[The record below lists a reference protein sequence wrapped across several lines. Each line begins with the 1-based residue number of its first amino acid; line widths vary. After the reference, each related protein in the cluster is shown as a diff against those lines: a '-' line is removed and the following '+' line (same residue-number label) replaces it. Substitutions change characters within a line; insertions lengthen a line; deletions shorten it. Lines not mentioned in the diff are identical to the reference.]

1 MKCVGFAWKEVCRFG
16 CGLLKYPKKEKQKII
31 CRSETS
37 CSTRHTTLQE
47 SNQTHP
53 QKQNAA
59 HQNNQNG
66 KPTKTNLLPFGL
78 FPFVLVAFL
87 RLVEQLPHQT
97 TKTRLKRLICRL
109 PDRTQKKRL
118 QIPSFRLQPLKLVLS
133 FVVVLIDA
141 QRC

>member
-1 MKCVGFAWKEVCRFG
+1 MRFAVEESFLVG
-16 CGLLKYPKKEKQKII
+16 CGLAKYPKKEKQKII

-87 RLVEQLPHQT
+87 RLVE
-97 TKTRLKRLICRL
+97 
-109 PDRTQKKRL
+109 
-118 QIPSFRLQPLKLVLS
+118 
-133 FVVVLIDA
+133 
-141 QRC
+141 

>member
-1 MKCVGFAWKEVCRFG
+1 MRFAVEESFLVG
-16 CGLLKYPKKEKQKII
+16 CGLAKYPKKEKQKII

-66 KPTKTNLLPFGL
+66 KPTKANLLPFGL